1 MAWRCTSSLTRSLIS
16 PARSSSIRPSS
27 LPRLRRSSPLHTDRL
42 QSRRSLLRTI
52 GTLGGSQSLMPL
64 HSVVGA
70 TRLASHITVDA
81 RACCELSQ
89 GYALVT
95 FISYTAI

>member
-1 MAWRCTSSLTRSLIS
+1 MAWRCTSSLTRSLIF
-16 PARSSSIRPSS
+16 PARSSLIRPSS

-42 QSRRSLLRTI
+42 QSSRSLLRTI

-70 TRLASHITVDA
+70 TRVTSHITVDA

-89 GYALVT
+89 GT
-95 FISYTAI
+95 